1 MNKFLKLGLIL
12 SVLLS
17 FTTYSNAIGFK
28 MGVSAT
34 GAFFSADG
42 KEVADSDTQT
52 DSGDLYIGYAS
63 IFGELGLGIF
73 SVGVSYVPYAM
84 ESETTDNARQDDC
97 GMTSSGT
104 CTTSTNTVQVDIVDL
119 TTIYGKVNVGDN
131 LYGKVGVARADVET
145 NEKLGNSTYGNT
157 DLTGAF
163 VAAGFEK
170 DLEQGDGMFIRG
182 EASYSVFDDVSLTA
196 SNTENI
202 VTVTDLSGAS
212 LSISIGKSF

>member
-17 FTTYSNAIGFK
+17 FTTYSNAVSGFK
-28 MGVSAT
+28 LGVSAT

-42 KEVADSDTQT
+42 KEVADNDTQT

-63 IFGELGLGIF
+63 IFGELELNDIF

-84 ESETTDNARQDDC
+84 ESETTDNARKDNC
-97 GMTSSGT
+97 TVLAT
-104 CTTSTNTVQVDIVDL
+104 CTVTNNTVQVDIVDL

-182 EASYSVFDDVSLTA
+182 EASYSVFDDVSITA
-196 SNTENI
+196 SNTENT
-202 VTVTDLSGAS
+202 VTVSDLSGGA

>member
-163 VAAGFEK
+163 VGAGFEK
-170 DLEQGDGMFIRG
+170 DLDQGDGMFIRG